1 MPYRGETE
9 PRIACTAH
17 NSAEAA
23 SSCTRCHVALCDPCT
38 LYFSAEPY
46 CRRCVAGARR
56 AWLARVGGGV
66 TAVLLTL
73 AVGTGVMLA
82 AIPSHS
88 RLAERAVTLVN
99 RPHPENCAPAD
110 RWLDAAERD
119 VTFSRYHTALHHL
132 SLSQRDCEPSPQRDQ
147 LYALAYDGAGDRMSA
162 IAAASR
168 WVDSSHGGGDA
179 CALFSPPLQ
188 PNAGG
193 ADAIHDA
200 RCLDALSVQP

>member
-38 LYFSAEPY
+38 LYFSADPY

-56 AWLARVGGGV
+56 AWVARIAGGV

-73 AVGTGVMLA
+73 AIGSGVMLA

-88 RLAERAVTLVN
+88 RIAANPVTLVS
-99 RPHPENCAPAD
+99 RPYPENCAPAD
-110 RWLDAAERD
+110 RWLAAAKRD
-119 VTFSRYHTALHHL
+119 VTFSRYHTALNHL
-132 SLSQRDCEPSPQRDQ
+132 SLSQRDCEPSPQRDE
-147 LYALAYDGAGDRMSA
+147 LYALAYDGAGDRLSA

-168 WVDSSHGGGDA
+168 WVDSSHGGRDA
-179 CALFSPPLQ
+179 CTLFATLLEV
-188 PNAGG
+188 NAGG
-193 ADAIHDA
+193 ANAGQDA

>member
-1 MPYRGETE
+1 MPYRGESE
-9 PRIACTAH
+9 PRIACAAH
-17 NSAEAA
+17 TSAEAA
-23 SSCTRCHVALCDPCT
+23 SSCSRCHVALCDPCT

-73 AVGTGVMLA
+73 AIGTGVMLA
-82 AIPSHS
+82 AIPSHARLPS
-88 RLAERAVTLVN
+88 RAATLVN
-99 RPHPENCAPAD
+99 RPHPENCTPDD

-132 SLSQRDCEPSPQRDQ
+132 SLSQRDCAPTARRDQ
-147 LYALAYDGAGDRMSA
+147 LYALAYDGAGDRLSA

-168 WVDSSHGGGDA
+168 WVDSSHGGRDA
-179 CALFSPPLQ
+179 CALFSTLLQ
-188 PNAGG
+188 LNTGG
-193 ADAIHDA
+193 ADVTHDA
-200 RCLDALSVQP
+200 RCLDALSAQP